1 MLLSVGE
8 KIHIVTRLLFEND
21 VRRHFVGEVEA
32 ATESIARIRGYAFV
46 FEFDSNMYRFV
57 RRPELR
63 VRLVSLADGNNVIN
77 IIPREVDLEDL
88 QYEDL
93 QYDSSPGKTKH
104 VVITDGKSFS
114 LDVHEFSR
122 KL

>member
-88 QYEDL
+88 QY
-93 QYDSSPGKTKH
+93 DSSPGKTKH

>member
-1 MLLSVGE
+1 
-8 KIHIVTRLLFEND
+8 
-21 VRRHFVGEVEA
+21 
-32 ATESIARIRGYAFV
+32 
-46 FEFDSNMYRFV
+46 MYRFV